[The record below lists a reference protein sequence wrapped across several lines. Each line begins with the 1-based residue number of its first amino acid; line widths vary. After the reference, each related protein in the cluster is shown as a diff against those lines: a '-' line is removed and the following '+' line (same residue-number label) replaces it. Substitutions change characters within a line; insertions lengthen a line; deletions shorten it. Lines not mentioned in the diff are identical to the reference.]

1 MPRVKTLVTHVIPH
15 LDDIAALWLL
25 VRFDP
30 SAKKAPLKF
39 VETSPEGV
47 KLAKG
52 EVGVGVGRGRY
63 DEHKGDL
70 KDSAVSLVWKDLKRR
85 GLTPVS
91 HRGAALAA
99 LVDFVRRGDMGEYIG
114 KEGPG
119 IATATTLRALA
130 KLPGESSKSAT
141 LVGFRLLD
149 AELVLY
155 EERAKI
161 DAALARGKKFTTK
174 WGRGVGISV
183 EAVPGMVSGRI
194 AELGYA
200 MVVLHYSK
208 TGFLHVRATPGTK
221 VDLSKLAKQVMKE
234 EPQARWYLHHSKK
247 MLLQGDWVAPVT
259 TRSKYG
265 VKEMI
270 TLIARLYPPLKVR
283 GGRRGYARLR

>member
-1 MPRVKTLVTHVIPH
+1 MARKVLATHVIPH

-30 SAKKAPLKF
+30 SAKRAPLKF

-47 KLAKG
+47 KLPKG
-52 EVGVGVGRGRY
+52 AIGVGVGRGVY
-63 DEHKGDL
+63 DEHKGDK

-85 GLTPVS
+85 GRTPKGL
-91 HRGAALAA
+91 RGTALAA

-119 IATATTLRALA
+119 IPLATTLRALA
-130 KLPGESSKSAT
+130 KLPGESSESAT
-141 LVGFRLLD
+141 RVGFRLLD

-161 DAALARGKKFTTK
+161 DAALARGKRFMTK
-174 WGRGVGISV
+174 WGRGIGVTV

-200 MVVLHYSK
+200 MVVLRYPK
-208 TGFLHVRATPGTK
+208 EGFLHVRATPGTR
-221 VDLSKLAKQVMKE
+221 VDLSKLAKVVMKE
-234 EPQARWYLHHSKK
+234 EPKARWYLHHSKK
-247 MLLQGDWVAPVT
+247 MLLQGDWIAPIS

-265 VKEMI
+265 VDGM
-270 TLIARLYPPLKVR
+270 TRLIRKLY
-283 GGRRGYARLR
+283 A

>member
-1 MPRVKTLVTHVIPH
+1 MKTLVTHLIPH

-30 SAKKAPLKF
+30 SCRKAPLKF

-52 EVGVGVGRGRY
+52 EIGVGIGRGIY
-63 DEHKGDL
+63 DEHKGDK
-70 KDSAVSLVWKDLKRR
+70 KDSAVSLVWKDLKRKGR
-85 GLTPVS
+85 TPKGL
-91 HRGAALAA
+91 RGAALAE
-99 LVDFVRRGDMGEYIG
+99 LVDFVRRGDMGEFIG

-119 IATATTLRALA
+119 IATATALRALA
-130 KLPGESSKSAT
+130 KLPGESSKSAA

-161 DAALARGKKFTTK
+161 DAALARGKKFMTK
-174 WGRGVGISV
+174 WGRGVGLSV

-200 MVVLHYSK
+200 MVVLHYPK

-221 VDLSKLAKQVMKE
+221 VDLSKLAKLVMKE
-234 EPQARWYLHHSKK
+234 EPEARWYLHHSKK
-247 MLLQGDWVAPVT
+247 MLLQGDWVAPIM
-259 TRSKYG
+259 TRSKYR
-265 VKEMI
+265 VADI
-270 TLIARLYPPLKVR
+270 IRLLRKL
-283 GGRRGYARLR
+283 YA

>member
-1 MPRVKTLVTHVIPH
+1 MKTLVTHVIPH

-30 SAKKAPLKF
+30 SARRAPLKF

-47 KLAKG
+47 KLPKG
-52 EVGVGVGRGRY
+52 AVGVGIGRGIY
-63 DEHKGDL
+63 DEHKGDK

-85 GLTPVS
+85 GRTPKGL
-91 HRGAALAA
+91 RGTALAE

-119 IATATTLRALA
+119 IPMATTLRALA
-130 KLPGESSKSAT
+130 KLPGEDSESAT
-141 LVGFRLLD
+141 RVGFRLLD
-149 AELVLY
+149 AMLVLQ
-155 EERAKI
+155 EELAKI
-161 DAALARGKKFTTK
+161 DAAIRRGRKFSTK

-200 MVVLHYSK
+200 LVVLRYPEN
-208 TGFLHVRATPGTK
+208 GFLHVRATPGTR
-221 VDLSKLAKQVMKE
+221 VDLSKLAKLVMKE
-234 EPQARWYLHHSKK
+234 EPKARWYLHHSKK
-247 MLLQGDWVAPVT
+247 MLLQGDWIAPIT

-265 VKEMI
+265 VADMI
-270 TLIARLYPPLKVR
+270 RLIKKLY
-283 GGRRGYARLR
+283 A

>member
-1 MPRVKTLVTHVIPH
+1 MPKALVTHVIPH

-30 SAKKAPLKF
+30 SARKAALKF
-39 VETSPEGV
+39 IETTPEGV

-52 EVGVGVGRGRY
+52 EIGVGVGRGIY
-63 DEHKGDL
+63 DEHKGDK

-85 GLTPVS
+85 GKTPKGL
-91 HRGAALAA
+91 RGQALAA

-119 IATATTLRALA
+119 IPTATALRALA
-130 KLPGESSKSAT
+130 KLPGESSRSAT

-161 DAALARGKKFTTK
+161 DAAIARGRKFMTK
-174 WGRGVGISV
+174 WGRGIGISV

-200 MVVLHYSK
+200 MVVLRYPSK
-208 TGFLHVRATPGTK
+208 GFLHVRATPGTG
-221 VDLSKLAKQVMKE
+221 VNLSALAKIVMKE
-234 EPQARWYLHHSKK
+234 EPEARWYLHHSKK
-247 MLLQGDWVAPVT
+247 MLLQGDWVAPIS

-265 VKEMI
+265 VDG
-270 TLIARLYPPLKVR
+270 LIRLIRKL
-283 GGRRGYARLR
+283 YA

>member
-1 MPRVKTLVTHVIPH
+1 MKTLVTHVIPH

-30 SAKKAPLKF
+30 TAKRAPLKF

-47 KLAKG
+47 KMPKG
-52 EVGVGVGRGRY
+52 AIGVGVGRGIY
-63 DEHKGDL
+63 DEHKGDK

-85 GLTPVS
+85 GHLPS
-91 HRGAALAA
+91 GLRGTALAA

-119 IATATTLRALA
+119 IPTATTLRALA
-130 KLPGESSKSAT
+130 KLPGESSRSAT

-161 DAALARGKKFTTK
+161 DAAIARGRKFTTK
-174 WGRGVGISV
+174 WGRGIGLTV

-200 MVVLHYSK
+200 MVVLRYPK
-208 TGFLHVRATPGTK
+208 EGFLHVRATPGTR
-221 VDLSKLAKQVMKE
+221 VDLSKLAKLVMKE
-234 EPQARWYLHHSKK
+234 EPEARWYLHHSKK
-247 MLLQGDWVAPVT
+247 MLLQGDWVAPVS
-259 TRSKYG
+259 TRTKYG
-265 VKEMI
+265 VDGMI
-270 TLIARLYPPLKVR
+270 RLIRKLY
-283 GGRRGYARLR
+283 A

>member
-1 MPRVKTLVTHVIPH
+1 MARKTLVTHVIPH

-30 SAKKAPLKF
+30 SLKRAALKF
-39 VETSPEGV
+39 VETTPEGIM
-47 KLAKG
+47 LPKG
-52 EVGVGVGRGRY
+52 AIGVGVGRGIY
-63 DEHKGDL
+63 DEHKGDK

-85 GLTPVS
+85 GRTPKGL
-91 HRGAALAA
+91 RGAALAA

-119 IATATTLRALA
+119 IPTATTLRALA

-161 DAALARGKKFTTK
+161 DAALKRGRKFTTK
-174 WGRGVGISV
+174 WGRGVGVTV
-183 EAVPGMVSGRI
+183 EAVPGMVSDRI

-200 MVVLHYSK
+200 LVILKYPSK
-208 TGFLHVRATPGTK
+208 GFLHVRATPGAR
-221 VDLSKLAKQVMKE
+221 VDLSKLAKVVMAE
-234 EPQARWYLHHSKK
+234 EPKARWYLHHSKQ
-247 MLLQGDWVAPVT
+247 MLLQGDWIAPISV
-259 TRSKYG
+259 RSRYG
-265 VKEMI
+265 I
-270 TLIARLYPPLKVR
+270 DGIIRLIRKLY
-283 GGRRGYARLR
+283 GR

>member
-1 MPRVKTLVTHVIPH
+1 MPKALVTHVIPH

-30 SAKKAPLKF
+30 SARKAPLKF
-39 VETSPEGV
+39 IETAPEGV

-52 EVGVGVGRGRY
+52 EVGVGVGRGIY
-63 DEHKGDL
+63 DEHKGDK

-85 GLTPVS
+85 GLTPKGL
-91 HRGAALAA
+91 RGRALAA
-99 LVDFVRRGDMGEYIG
+99 LVDFVRRGDMGAFIG

-119 IATATTLRALA
+119 IPTATTLRALA
-130 KLPGESSKSAT
+130 KLPGESSRSAT

-155 EERAKI
+155 EERARI
-161 DAALARGKKFTTK
+161 DAAIARGKKFATK
-174 WGRGVGISV
+174 WGRGIGISV

-200 MVVLHYSK
+200 MVVLRYPSK
-208 TGFLHVRATPGTK
+208 GFLHVRATPGTK
-221 VDLSKLAKQVMKE
+221 VDLSALARLVMKE

-247 MLLQGDWVAPVT
+247 MLLQGDWVAPVS
-259 TRSKYG
+259 TRTRYG
-265 VKEMI
+265 VAGMI
-270 TLIARLYPPLKVR
+270 RLIRKLY
-283 GGRRGYARLR
+283 A

>member
-1 MPRVKTLVTHVIPH
+1 MARKTLVTHVIPH

-30 SAKKAPLKF
+30 ALKRAGLSF
-39 VETSPEGV
+39 VETTPEGI
-47 KLAKG
+47 KLPKG
-52 EVGVGVGRGRY
+52 AIGVGVGRGVY
-63 DEHKGDL
+63 DEHKGDK

-85 GLTPVS
+85 GRTPKGL
-91 HRGAALAA
+91 RGTALAA

-119 IATATTLRALA
+119 IPTATTLRALA
-130 KLPGESSKSAT
+130 KLPGESSRSAT

-155 EERAKI
+155 EERARI
-161 DAALARGKKFTTK
+161 DAAIARGAKFMTK
-174 WGRGVGISV
+174 WGRGIGLTV

-200 MVVLHYSK
+200 MVVLRYPK
-208 TGFLHVRATPGTK
+208 TGFLHVRATPGTR
-221 VDLSKLAKQVMKE
+221 VDLSRLAKVVMKE

-247 MLLQGDWVAPVT
+247 MLLQGDWVAPVS
-259 TRSKYG
+259 TRTRYG
-265 VKEMI
+265 VAGMI
-270 TLIARLYPPLKVR
+270 KLIKKLH
-283 GGRRGYARLR
+283 G